1 MGLSENLGKKPNPYG
16 GSSFFQVTKAI
27 WEYSP
32 NIWKSPY
39 IATAITI
46 DNVRSRLELAMSPQ
60 WQYRN
65 WNDHGPLRVS
75 PSIGG
80 IQVNPGNLGTTSA
93 TGVKVHR
100 DIQAPVHKR
109 MRKSWVSHL
118 HSMCHCK

>member
-1 MGLSENLGKKPNPYG
+1 LKSQDVYPKNGLDDQKSYTNIYHGGSHMGLSENLGKKPNPYG

-65 WNDHGPLRVS
+65 WNDHGPFRQ
-75 PSIGG
+75 P
-80 IQVNPGNLGTTSA
+80 
-93 TGVKVHR
+93 
-100 DIQAPVHKR
+100 
-109 MRKSWVSHL
+109 
-118 HSMCHCK
+118 

>member
-1 MGLSENLGKKPNPYG
+1 LGAGGWGTKNQFVSMDSYEFICAAKRWLVIPMWMVISHPFSRCLFEKPGCLSENLGKKPNPYG

-39 IATAITI
+39 IATAITV

-65 WNDHGPLRVS
+65 WNDHGPFRQ
-75 PSIGG
+75 P
-80 IQVNPGNLGTTSA
+80 
-93 TGVKVHR
+93 
-100 DIQAPVHKR
+100 
-109 MRKSWVSHL
+109 
-118 HSMCHCK
+118 